1 MKEKIKFINKSLTM
15 QFYINQIG
23 HIIQRI
29 EK

>member
-1 MKEKIKFINKSLTM
+1 MKEKIKFINKLLIM